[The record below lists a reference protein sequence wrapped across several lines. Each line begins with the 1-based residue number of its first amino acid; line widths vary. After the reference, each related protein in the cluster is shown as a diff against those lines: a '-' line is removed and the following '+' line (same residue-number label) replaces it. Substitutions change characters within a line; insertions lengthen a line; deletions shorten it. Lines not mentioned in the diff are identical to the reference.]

1 MKKRN
6 LKIDQRE
13 RDTIIAALRFW
24 QAHMEG
30 HVGVTFSRRPEL
42 IEIACNDREGDD
54 AMLSVDEIDEL
65 IEERVND

>member
-13 RDTIIAALRFW
+13 RDTIIAALRLW
-24 QAHMEG
+24 QRIG
-30 HVGVTFSRRPEL
+30 DTSKIPEL
-42 IEIACNDREGDD
+42 EIAENGREGDD
-54 AMLSVDEIDEL
+54 ARLSDDEIDAL

>member
-24 QAHMEG
+24 QHALNETAPDMNG
-30 HVGVTFSRRPEL
+30 L
-42 IEIACNDREGDD
+42 YEIADNDRTDLK
-54 AMLSVDEIDEL
+54 AHLTADEIDEL
-65 IEERVND
+65 IEERVNV